1 MPLAKE
7 NKMVFVSF
15 DDIEAWCKKQ
25 KESGFSKINLD
36 HLRDFIED
44 DLFYGDSMNTCS
56 SSSTDLPKPTKNF
69 VCAGFSQNGCKC
81 NGRVVKGTTFCRH
94 HIPK

>member
-1 MPLAKE
+1 
-7 NKMVFVSF
+7 MVFVSF

-44 DLFYGDSMNTCS
+44 DLFYGSTCS
-56 SSSTDLPKPTKNF
+56 SSSSDIPIVNTSK
-69 VCAGFSQNGCKC
+69 VCAGFSQNGSKC
-81 NGRVVKGTTFCRH
+81 NCVTIKGSKFCRH
-94 HIPK
+94 HIPKVKA